1 MKRILLILAATL
13 LAPVPAL
20 AGPDADWVILKDGAP
35 VTIRPDRAYI
45 LYRTSR
51 IDGIVP
57 GMDVVFLRDP
67 TDSEVDAYQ
76 AARAEALKAARA
88 KRERERAR
96 AIEDRK
102 SDPTRAIP
110 PEYSESEFTFRYQDA
125 VNLRRVNNGNQYQKS
140 DTEGVYLVE
149 VKPASY
155 VIAGTAHKMFINVET
170 CNCMGTVRFEA
181 KPGVITDLGTI
192 LTDDVAKVSPI
203 PELAPFTGRGA
214 RINGVLLLM
223 VQTVRPYAEGNTIP
237 ATLKGLPRE
246 LAELHAVG
254 KFPNRYATSVNRM
267 APIPGV
273 LEYDEDR
280 VIDARTGKEASVY

>member
-1 MKRILLILAATL
+1 MKRLLLILAAIL
-13 LAPVPAL
+13 LAPAPAL
-20 AGPDADWVILKDGAP
+20 AGPDPDTDWVILKDGAP

-67 TDSEVDAYQ
+67 TDSEITAYQ
-76 AARAEALKAARA
+76 AARETALNAAKA
-88 KRERERAR
+88 KRAR
-96 AIEDRK
+96 DRDKAIK
-102 SDPTRAIP
+102 NSKVDPSIKIP
-110 PEYSESEFTFRYQDA
+110 PEYSEAEFTFRYTDA

-181 KPGVITDLGTI
+181 KAGVVTDLGTI
-192 LTDDVAKVSPI
+192 LTDDVSKVSPI

-223 VQTVRPYAEGNTIP
+223 VQTVRPYAEGNTLP
-237 ATLKGLPRE
+237 VTLKDAPRV

-254 KFPNRYATSVNRM
+254 KFPNRFATSVNRM

-273 LEYDEDR
+273 LAYDEDR
-280 VIDARTGKEASVY
+280 VIDVRTGKTL